1 MGTNRIEKCFRD
13 PTLERPQMD
22 HYRVRLLWESFFVTR
37 ETAAR
42 ILAVV
47 SGNGPPRVIRCET
60 ITGSVVYVRTDTIV
74 LVTESTRAQREAER
88 RLWKELDD
96 EEDQDNESLFGD

>member
-1 MGTNRIEKCFRD
+1 
-13 PTLERPQMD
+13 MD
-22 HYRVRLLWESFFVTR
+22 YYRVRLPWESFFVTR

-42 ILAVV
+42 ILAALG
-47 SGNGPPRVIRCET
+47 GNGPSRVIRCET
-60 ITGSVVYVRTDTIV
+60 ITGSVVYVRTDTVV

-96 EEDQDNESLFGD
+96 EEEQDNGGLFRD

>member
-1 MGTNRIEKCFRD
+1 MGTNRIEKHFRD

-22 HYRVRLLWESFFVTR
+22 YYRVRLPWESFFVTR

-42 ILAVV
+42 ILAAVGG
-47 SGNGPPRVIRCET
+47 SGPPRVIRCET
-60 ITGSVVYVRTDTIV
+60 ITGSVVYVRTDTVV

-88 RLWKELDD
+88 RLWKELDG
-96 EEDQDNESLFGD
+96 EEEQDNEGLFGD